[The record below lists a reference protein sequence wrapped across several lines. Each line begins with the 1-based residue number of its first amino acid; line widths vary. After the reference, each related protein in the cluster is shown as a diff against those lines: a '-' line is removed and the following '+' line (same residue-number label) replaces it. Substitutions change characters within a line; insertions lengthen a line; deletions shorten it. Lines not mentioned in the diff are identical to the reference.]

1 MLSLP
6 VAVVAGATLPYL
18 ARRDTRLLAHEG
30 DEDED
35 AELARLRNT
44 VREWR
49 AEAARRGRPLKLPLM
64 PFFLRNI
71 WTGAM
76 VLFALITFSTFFIS
90 KVWQVSQNGMFLQT

>member
-1 MLSLP
+1 MVYS
-6 VAVVAGATLPYL
+6 VAVTAGATLPHL
-18 ARRDTRLLAHEG
+18 ARRDTRLLAHED

-35 AELARLRNT
+35 DEVARLRSS

-49 AEAARRGRPLKLPLM
+49 ADAARRGQPLRLPLM

-76 VLFALITFSTFFIS
+76 LLFAAITFSTFFIT
-90 KVWQVSQNGMFLQT
+90 KVWQVCYRAILYRA